1 MSNNVSNLTMEKITM
16 SKFKIITSAVVA
28 MSISTP
34 SYSANIPEIDSIAIE
49 SIESYP
55 GDVAFSIDGGVR
67 AFPSGLPIY
76 TYADDLLSESTCYFG
91 CIGAWSPLLASI
103 PNNYTVGYWTQ
114 IVRKD
119 NRIQWAYKGHPI
131 YTHFGDNVNLASG
144 HGAEGGKWNV
154 VTVGNT
160 GKVIVANYT
169 K

>member
-16 SKFKIITSAVVA
+16 SKFTIITAAVVA

-34 SYSANIPEIDSIAIE
+34 SYSVDIPEIE

-55 GDVAFSIDGGVR
+55 GDVAFSIEGGVR

-76 TYADDLLSESTCYFG
+76 TYANDLLSESTCYFG
-91 CIGAWSPLLASI
+91 CIGAWSPLLAST
-103 PNNYTVGYWTQ
+103 PNNYAVGYWTQ

-119 NRIQWAYKGHPI
+119 NRIQWAYRGHPI

-160 GKVIVANYT
+160 GKLIVANY
-169 K
+169 KK